1 MTLNRDPETK
11 EYIVINDTTGEEE
24 GRFPTGS
31 LAQAQ
36 ALDNK
41 VNAAPTTGTET
52 TSGVPIAGEESAALP
67 TELLPKLQ
75 TWNDAAKE
83 AGRNTISRSDAAKAL
98 AYQSLGYS
106 FEESLNLYSNWIA
119 GVPNVPAPTPEA
131 IMAWGQEQRAF
142 TESQQPP
149 TPTPG
154 LLGVAGNIVQGIGT
168 ALAPSATGL
177 PSGAEGSPVGQAI
190 LAVTSDPRVQ
200 LAMWHAV
207 GSEGGYEGPW
217 GTGGDGPHVGD
228 NGDAVGPWQ
237 VNFAPGNDPN
247 QDGVRERPDGT
258 SITREQAA
266 DPAQSAAWMLSEFQ
280 DAAGAVPDEL
290 WQTDP
295 GAAVAMTVAMAER
308 PRTWNESAKTLE
320 DAVAIY
326 GRPETGPLAGG
337 TGRAGGLGTAA
348 TGGYVP
354 PPTGAAEIDTWT
366 RAINNS
372 LPQPFSEGEMK
383 QGMTDS
389 GLTGE
394 GLIRWMARTYG
405 VPLTAADE
413 QMMEMAATL
422 KGQADYLTPEDRA
435 FVADYGLAI
444 EDLAQI
450 AVGQQKPS
458 DWWKGRMA
466 QVDTFLKAR
475 NLSWDNLQ
483 VMTEEQLTI
492 PEFQVL
498 NELSGGDVLKMRAI
512 RERFADPEQAWQAAQ
527 LGYDPSNMT
536 SADTARFRLQ
546 SDVDLQ
552 TMRLWE
558 QIPENIKPSVNQETL
573 RARYE
578 LRQAEARTQGDYLA
592 PDDFLRS
599 EYPGL
604 FGGGTVQELR
614 TDLAALGQ
622 TNIWAEGRDRGA
634 GDTGARSRRSQPFA
648 VGGGV
653 ARMGVAGAT
662 YPQAQGFGWMGQPGG
677 MLGLNETGEMITQRA
692 LAQGMLAQQRPVGTQ
707 TAAEL
712 QARQTAIGARYP
724 ELQRSLARA
733 EALRREA
740 ERFNPHSIPGQVL
753 GGKAAA
759 AARKV
764 TPSGAQPPTDLEL
777 LEQGL
782 KRVKTKQRQN
792 KPPSGFR
799 TAQPMAKTS

>member
-1 MTLNRDPETK
+1 MMTLKRDPETK
-11 EYIVINDTTGEEE
+11 EYIVINDTTGEEV

-31 LAQAQ
+31 LTQAQ
-36 ALDNK
+36 ALDGQ

-52 TSGVPIAGEESAALP
+52 SSGVPIAGEESAALP

-200 LAMWHAV
+200 AAMWHAV
-207 GSEGGYEGPW
+207 GSEGGYDGPW
-217 GTGGDGPHVGD
+217 GSAPGGLHVG
-228 NGDAVGPWQ
+228 GAGEVGPWQ
-237 VNFAPGNDPN
+237 IHPIHFGDISPEAGADPN
-247 QDGVRERPDGT
+247 AAALYMMPEFQEQVDLLTKENPGIWQSDPGGAIAFVVARSERPK
-258 SITREQAA
+258 
-266 DPAQSAAWMLSEFQ
+266 AWG
-280 DAAGAVPDEL
+280 D
-290 WQTDP
+290 
-295 GAAVAMTVAMAER
+295 
-308 PRTWNESAKTLE
+308 SAKTLE

-372 LPQPFSEGEMK
+372 LPQPFSEGKMK

-413 QMMEMAATL
+413 QMMKMAATL
-422 KGQADYLTPEDRA
+422 KGQADYLTPEDWA

-653 ARMGVAGAT
+653 ARMGVAGLT